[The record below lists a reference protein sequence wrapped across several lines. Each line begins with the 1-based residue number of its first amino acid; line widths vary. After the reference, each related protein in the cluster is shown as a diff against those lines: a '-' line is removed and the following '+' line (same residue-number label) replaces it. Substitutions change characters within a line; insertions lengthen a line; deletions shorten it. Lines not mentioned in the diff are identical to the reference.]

1 MSNGRKTREIKRI
14 RNETLVALRVLYPA
28 SIQADQL
35 FRSLL
40 VLFPTLEFDHFK
52 RDLHYLCDKGYVA
65 RATPQED
72 DDPALIPW
80 RRRWF
85 RLTTTGIELAD
96 RCITDPALDES

>member
-1 MSNGRKTREIKRI
+1 MKNGRKTKEIKRI

-40 VLFPTLEFDHFK
+40 VLFPTLEFHHFK

-65 RATPQED
+65 RVATCGED
-72 DDPALIPW
+72 DPPLTPW

-85 RLTTTGIELAD
+85 CLTTSGIELAD
-96 RCITDPALDES
+96 RCISDPALDES